1 MWPMNAAEFDL
12 SLRGAL
18 LATDV
23 HEKLSRVQSLHA
35 LCPATPPGYACSPA
49 SASIV
54 EPGRPARPILVS
66 PREVEQRKLG
76 TIEGRAILLHAIA
89 HIEFNAINLALDA
102 AYRFR
107 GMPDAYYA
115 DWLRVAAEEAYHFQ
129 LLADRMAEL
138 GFAYG
143 DFRGHNGL
151 WEMALKTAEDVLVR
165 MALVPRLME
174 ARGLD
179 VTPLIQARLRHV
191 GDETSAALLDIILR
205 DEIGH
210 VAIGNRWYRWCCEQ
224 RQLDPLATFWSLLHE
239 FDPPRFRDAPN
250 RPARAEAGFQEAEL
264 DLLMRFWRGD
274 TPELVV

>member
-1 MWPMNAAEFDL
+1 MNATEFEQ
-12 SLRGAL
+12 SLLDAL
-18 LATDV
+18 LAARVEDKV
-23 HEKLSRVQSLHA
+23 SRVQTLF
-35 LCPATPPGYACSPA
+35 LNCPVPPDGVGGGSPK
-49 SASIV
+49 V
-54 EPGRPARPILVS
+54 VMMEPGRPDHPILVS

-76 TIEGRAILLHAIA
+76 TVEGRAILLHAIA

-107 GMPDAYYA
+107 GMPVQFYA
-115 DWLRVAAEEAYHFQ
+115 DWLRVAAEEAYHFS

-143 DFRGHNGL
+143 DFRAHNGL
-151 WEMALKTAEDVLVR
+151 WEMALKTAGDVLHR

-179 VTPLIQARLRHV
+179 VTPLIQSRLRHV
-191 GDETSAALLDIILR
+191 GDEQSASLLDIILQ

-210 VAIGNRWYRWCCEQ
+210 VAIGNHWYRWCCSQ
-224 RQLDPLATFWSLLHE
+224 RQLDPLSTFWALLHQY
-239 FDPPRFRDAPN
+239 DPPRFRDAPN
-250 RPARAEAGFQEAEL
+250 RPARAEAGFQDEEL

-274 TPELVV
+274 SVTVSD